1 MQMIQRSFV
10 LMALLALSACV
21 TINVYFPAA
30 EVQEAARDF
39 VDGVIGDELE
49 KAATDGLE
57 QSSPPGGMAS
67 MNVLDFFIGA
77 AHAANVNVRINT
89 PAVKAI
95 EKRMQTRFETTLKPH
110 VQSGALGF
118 TSDAMIAVRDASV
131 LSLKDRNAVKQAVA
145 EDNRDRAAVYRE
157 IAVANGHPEWE
168 NEIRSIF
175 AKQWIAGAQS
185 GWYYQDSNGAWQQ
198 K

>member
-39 VDGVIGDELE
+39 VDGVIGDDVES
-49 KAATDGLE
+49 AATDGMDATA
-57 QSSPPGGMAS
+57 PGGMA
-67 MNVLDFFIGA
+67 VLDFFIGA

-95 EKRMQTRFETTLKPH
+95 EKRMQTRFETVLKPH

-131 LSLKDRNAVKQAVA
+131 LSLKDRNAVKQAVD

-157 IAVANGHPEWE
+157 IAVANGQPSWE
-168 NEIRSIF
+168 KEIRAIF
-175 AKQWIAGAQS
+175 AKQWIASAQS
-185 GWYYQDSNGAWQQ
+185 GWYYQDSSGAWKQ